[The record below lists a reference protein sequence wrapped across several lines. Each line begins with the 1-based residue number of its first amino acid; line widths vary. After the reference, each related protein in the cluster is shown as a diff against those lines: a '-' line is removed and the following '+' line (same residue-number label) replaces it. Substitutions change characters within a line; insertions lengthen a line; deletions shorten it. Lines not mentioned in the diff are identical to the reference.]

1 MAGHSKFKNI
11 MYRKGAQDKK
21 RASLFSKLSKEITV
35 AAKLG
40 APDPE
45 QNARLRSAIQLAKA
59 SSFPKENID
68 RAIKKSLDKDTVNY
82 AQMRYEGF
90 GPNGTSI
97 IVEALTD
104 NRNRTASNVR
114 STFQKFGGSMGE
126 TGSVSHG
133 FNHYGFVRY
142 NKNVT
147 SEENFFNFS
156 IEGGAE
162 DCFIEEDTYEAV
174 STPETL
180 SNLYNYLEKK
190 FGEPVSSGFHWKPV
204 TYVAIE
210 GDKLKSLINLL
221 NELDNDEDVQQ
232 VFSNFEASDEE
243 LAKFA

>member
-40 APDPE
+40 APDPD

-82 AQMRYEGF
+82 DQMRYEGF

-114 STFQKFGGSMGE
+114 SAFQKFGGSMGE
-126 TGSVSHG
+126 TGSVSHE

-142 NKNVT
+142 NKDVT
-147 SEENFFNFS
+147 NEEDFFNFS

-180 SNLYNYLEKK
+180 SNLYNYLDKK
-190 FGEPVSSGFHWKPV
+190 FGEPVSSGFQWKPV